1 MTNKVVGVGIDVS
14 AYKLDIAILNTDAEL
29 LSTDQVESN
38 AEGFKKLFRI
48 LSKQLNAV
56 QIVFEAT
63 GIYSNKLVR
72 FLNELHFSF
81 ECINPLVARQLSTG
95 LRQNKTDRVDAIK
108 LARIAISDSFQPSYV
123 RDEAYEKL
131 YQLDRWYENEN
142 RNIVIFKNRF
152 DKIQQQT
159 FPVKGFPVSKD
170 QSLFYELFIIFP
182 HADWVLRSSLKQV
195 TEKLKVHL
203 SKQHPRTNW
212 GKYAKLLHSYAVKAV
227 PSVISDAPN
236 SKYLIQLGHQ
246 ILTVMDTKAQLIKN
260 MIEIGSTFPAFKYLC
275 SIPGIAETSAIR
287 IIAEIGDISR
297 FDNTNQINA
306 FIGIDLRHFESG
318 LFTGS
323 DTISKRGN
331 KIARK
336 LLYQCVF
343 QIVQTCTLTH
353 KKCHIADY
361 YYYQTKKQSSSPK
374 KTAIACIHR
383 LLRTIYGMCK
393 YGESYQY
400 KFHKNQLIQ

>member
-1 MTNKVVGVGIDVS
+1 MADKIVGVGIDVS
-14 AYKLDIAILNTDAEL
+14 AYTLNIAMLNTDSEL
-29 LSTDQVESN
+29 LSIDQVESDV
-38 AEGFKKLFRI
+38 EGFKKLFRI
-48 LSKQLNAV
+48 LNKQSNVV

-72 FLNELHFSF
+72 FLNKLHFSF
-81 ECINPLVARQLSTG
+81 ECINPLAARQLSTG

-108 LARIAISDSFQPSYV
+108 LARIAISDNFQPSYV
-123 RDEAYEKL
+123 RNEAYERL

-142 RNIVIFKNRF
+142 RDIVTLKNRF

-159 FPVKGFPVSKD
+159 FPVKSFPVSKD
-170 QSLFYELFIIFP
+170 ISLFYELFIVFP
-182 HADWVLRSSLKQV
+182 HADWVLQSDLQQ
-195 TEKLKVHL
+195 TAEKLKNSL
-203 SKQHPRTNW
+203 SKQHPKTNW
-212 GKYAKLLHSYAVKAV
+212 EKYAKLLHSYAIQAV
-227 PSVISDAPN
+227 PSVLSDAPN
-236 SKYLIQLGHQ
+236 SSYLIQIGHQ
-246 ILTVMDTKAQLIKN
+246 ILAVMDKKAQLIEQ
-260 MIEIGSTFPAFKYLC
+260 MIKIAGDFPIFKHLC
-275 SIPGIAETSAIR
+275 SIPGIAELSAIR

-297 FDNTNQINA
+297 FDSANQINA
-306 FIGIDLRHFESG
+306 FIGIDLRHYESG

-343 QIVQTCTLTH
+343 QIVKTCTLNH

-361 YYYQTKKQSSSPK
+361 YYYQTKKQSSPTK

-383 LLRTIYGMCK
+383 LLRTIYGLCK
-393 YGESYQY
+393 YNESYQY
-400 KFHKNQLIQ
+400 KFHKNQLIH